1 MKENNSKLIGLL
13 LIITFFIGFTLYQN
27 KKEDLITKRAK
38 ITSGLIYSF
47 STSESYKGGGAS
59 FINYKY
65 YFDTKEFK
73 SKDNFS
79 NNQTFHKRIRLSE
92 PIIGKFYPVE
102 YDSLNP
108 KESRIIITEEALN
121 PFELTHNGLKINGD
135 ISKISGGHNPY
146 FDCFITYKFKGE
158 KFSFRTRLHQDSI
171 NCGSIENCR
180 KTKKIELKISEE
192 YPFFNDLYF
201 KSRDRQKFKA
211 LYSK

>member
-27 KKEDLITKRAK
+27 NKEDLITKRAK
-38 ITSGLIYSF
+38 ITSGRIYSL
-47 STSESYKGGGAS
+47 SYKNPHRGSGKS
-59 FINYKY
+59 IDYKYFINNNEY
-65 YFDTKEFK
+65 K
-73 SKDNFS
+73 SKDPFS
-79 NNQTFHKRIRLSE
+79 KHQTFKKRVRLSE

-146 FDCFITYKFKGE
+146 FDFFITYKFRGE